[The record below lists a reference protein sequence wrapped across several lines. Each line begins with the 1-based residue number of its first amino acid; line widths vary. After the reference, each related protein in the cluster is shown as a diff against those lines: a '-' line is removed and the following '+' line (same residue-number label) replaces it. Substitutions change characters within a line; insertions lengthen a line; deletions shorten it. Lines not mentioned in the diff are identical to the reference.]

1 VNLLQNIIGDV
12 NPRELF
18 DTMVKFMHQTV
29 EHQKKI
35 EASQEEILRRLKA
48 LEDDRLSDAD
58 YNRSHAGS

>member
-1 VNLLQNIIGDV
+1 MNLLQSVIGDV

-35 EASQEEILRRLKA
+35 EATQEEILKRIKAIEDARLH
-48 LEDDRLSDAD
+48 DAD
-58 YNRSHAGS
+58 YARSSTDT